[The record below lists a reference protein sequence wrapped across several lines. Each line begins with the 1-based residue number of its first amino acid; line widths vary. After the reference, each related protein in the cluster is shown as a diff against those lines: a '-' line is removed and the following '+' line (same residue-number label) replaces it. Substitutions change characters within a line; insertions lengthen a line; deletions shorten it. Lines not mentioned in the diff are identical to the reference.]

1 MSTVAVTGSFDPI
14 TIGHLEIIRRAKAIF
29 DKVVVLILDNPQKK
43 YILDI
48 ESRVLLCRE
57 ATSDLE
63 GVEVCYY
70 DGYAVEYCLTHSISA
85 IVRGIRNSQDYE
97 YEKWLESEN
106 RKIGEIETVYLYA
119 DSEYVEVSSTK
130 ARQMLVEGDTSIIPV
145 SRQTIEK
152 VWGETYGKPNES
164 NR

>member
-1 MSTVAVTGSFDPI
+1 MTYLSSYILLFKTLPAVSNGIFLKRGI
-14 TIGHLEIIRRAKAIF
+14 WYFFLESK
-29 DKVVVLILDNPQKK
+29 NTPQKK

-48 ESRVLLCRE
+48 ESRLLLCRE

>member
-1 MSTVAVTGSFDPI
+1 MTTVAVTGSFDPI
-14 TIGHLEIIRRAKAIF
+14 TVGHLEIIRRAKAIF

-48 ESRVLLCRE
+48 DSRVLLCKE
-57 ATSDLE
+57 ATSDID

-70 DGYAVEYCLTHSISA
+70 GGYAVEYCLTHSISA
-85 IVRGIRNSQDYE
+85 IVRGIRDSQDYE

-119 DSEYVEVSSTK
+119 DNEYVNISSTK
-130 ARQMLVEGDTSIIPV
+130 ARQMLAEGDTSMIPV

-152 VWGETYGKPNES
+152 VWGRDLWKT
-164 NR
+164 